1 MPGFLFVKLKQ
12 IRTSDNIAGD
22 GISAVLS
29 IVDGLNAVGVLSSWS
44 QTIYINTSR
53 GRGFFSGRLAFLAG
67 QHRQLEK

>member
-12 IRTSDNIAGD
+12 IRTSDSIAGD

-67 QHRQLEK
+67 QHRQLGK